1 MFKKFLIFLTAL
13 AGLTFVTVYSTLNS
27 HWFYENLGV
36 KIINHYSKNFS
47 IHSLKNQDQHYSF
60 PCRVVFHHVEA
71 VVKIYGEN
79 YVLKGDSLQLDHVF
93 DLSHFWGNLNMAAHN
108 VSISS
113 RQITAIF
120 PGIRA
125 NINYQ
130 RSGLAAWSG
139 YFAHATLNGFD
150 DQLSDVASQMS
161 GDSHRVVFDHFQSVF
176 AEGAIKGKILL
187 DYAPDVAYSMN
198 LNIQK
203 LQTKRLSRWNSQ
215 IFDQI
220 DGEISGHLIL
230 AGNLQN
236 ITSLES
242 DFQMSEGSTMKAA
255 LLGFIANYLP
265 QSQERKAL
273 EVLIKTQ
280 GVIPLEKATVTIKND
295 GKEKLSSILM
305 LQSRKLNLDL
315 NVALDMDV
323 EGGLQGALNHFKE
336 FSQK

>member
-13 AGLTFVTVYSTLNS
+13 AGLTVVTVYPTLNS

-47 IHSLKNQDQHYSF
+47 IHSLKSQDQHYSF
-60 PCRVVFHHVEA
+60 PGRVVFKGMVA
-71 VVKIYGEN
+71 VVKVNGQE
-79 YVLKGDSLQLDHVF
+79 VTLKADKVNLYHVF
-93 DLSHFWGNLNMAAHN
+93 RLSSFEGNLDIQIKQLS
-108 VSISS
+108 VQTDSIASQS
-113 RQITAIF
+113 
-120 PGIRA
+120 PELYA
-125 NINYQ
+125 NINYGKK
-130 RSGLAAWSG
+130 GLSA
-139 YFAHATLNGFD
+139 LNGFFD
-150 DQLSDVASQMS
+150 RTTVQFAKQELSNITSKIS
-161 GDSHRVVFDHFQSVF
+161 GDARRMIFDNFQGIF
-176 AEGAIKGKILL
+176 CEGEVKGKIVL
-187 DYAPDVAYSMN
+187 DYAPAVAYSMN
-198 LNIQK
+198 LDIQK
-203 LQTKRLSRWNSQ
+203 LQTKRLSRLNSQ

-280 GVIPLEKATVTIKND
+280 GVVPLEKATVTIKNE
-295 GKEKLSSILM
+295 GKEKLSSTIV

-323 EGGLQGALNHFKE
+323 EGGLQSALNHFKE